1 MTTPTMEDL
10 SRAEYPAM
18 LASLQ
23 PNQAVQIFSDRVK
36 RISKVNQEIADWLQE
51 RRKVEEQYV
60 ASLRKLLLFKV
71 PNGASELG
79 VFQAPWDKILSS
91 TDAIAASHQLYAQ
104 RIDKDV
110 EQPLRSFQSRKEM
123 QNITTINSNLHAM
136 AKELDDAA
144 EKSEKLSKKGGKANS
159 QKVDAA
165 AARLEAASQQWESQ
179 APFIFETLQA
189 LDEQRTNH
197 IRDVLTQW
205 QTHEVDQATRTQAAA
220 EEVLNTML
228 EVNTG
233 LEIHN
238 FVTKATAGR
247 PKIDRRTTTA
257 RQSSSAGGGSPA
269 VGPPPGTP
277 LHDDDGMS
285 QHSGFRDQ
293 PDSKLRSRIGTMLG
307 RRRQSIHGGFG
318 QLGPPKSL
326 GSFTRGLGSSHGQ
339 TLSPR
344 GSSHNLAES
353 QNNRLSSLAER
364 PSTSDER
371 MKRDNNI
378 NDFLHNGTNGFNS
391 GDRHAESNQPRPTSN
406 NLTNGTAE
414 DIFDATPSA
423 PPAPNQQSQSQ
434 EEPAKDAEGYT
445 IPQYSHDPIAE
456 AQKEANAEEPEH
468 LFKLNIQNEPIAEE
482 DQDAKQAA
490 LSNVAHTLTAMGLP
504 NRKAGTVRGRRDVR
518 HTMYMPTMPVPE
530 HSENPFPS
538 SPSLPAT
545 ASSIIKPTP
554 PTTLG
559 SEPSHASH
567 ASDNQSIRSGTSYGA
582 GSAYGGMA
590 HLKHQD
596 IHGSDFGPGLHSSII
611 ETVSALFQD
620 GEAKSVKVVGEIALS
635 YKSDPHSLQND
646 NQVIRLNNFA
656 RLESIGPNRLFVTS
670 DATSPDEFTINTS
683 HLTTIS
689 TPAFTYRVHA
699 ENDTALVS
707 THCPIAIS
715 PVWKPQGDKLGLLLQ
730 YRLNPAVTLQRP
742 IVLHNVTFVATY
754 EGARASGVQT
764 KPSGTH
770 LKDKHLV
777 YWRIPE
783 LTLTDDW
790 AKIICR
796 VIGEQNAEPQP
807 GHIEVRWEYTAPAAV
822 EVGSGI
828 SVSRLVEGK
837 GKEKAEEQSEEE
849 DPFADDKGP
858 ISPALVKDG
867 RNWVDVPLSRKL
879 ISGKYEAK

>member
-1 MTTPTMEDL
+1 
-10 SRAEYPAM
+10 
-18 LASLQ
+18 
-23 PNQAVQIFSDRVK
+23 
-36 RISKVNQEIADWLQE
+36 
-51 RRKVEEQYV
+51 
-60 ASLRKLLLFKV
+60 
-71 PNGASELG
+71 
-79 VFQAPWDKILSS
+79 
-91 TDAIAASHQLYAQ
+91 
-104 RIDKDV
+104 
-110 EQPLRSFQSRKEM
+110 
-123 QNITTINSNLHAM
+123 
-136 AKELDDAA
+136 
-144 EKSEKLSKKGGKANS
+144 
-159 QKVDAA
+159 
-165 AARLEAASQQWESQ
+165 
-179 APFIFETLQA
+179 
-189 LDEQRTNH
+189 
-197 IRDVLTQW
+197 
-205 QTHEVDQATRTQAAA
+205 
-220 EEVLNTML
+220 
-228 EVNTG
+228 
-233 LEIHN
+233 
-238 FVTKATAGR
+238 
-247 PKIDRRTTTA
+247 
-257 RQSSSAGGGSPA
+257 
-269 VGPPPGTP
+269 
-277 LHDDDGMS
+277 
-285 QHSGFRDQ
+285 
-293 PDSKLRSRIGTMLG
+293 MLG

-318 QLGPPKSL
+318 QLGPPKAL
-326 GSFTRGLGSSHGQ
+326 GAFTRGLGSSHGQ
-339 TLSPR
+339 TLSPG

-353 QNNRLSSLAER
+353 HPHRLSSMAER

-371 MKRDNNI
+371 VKRDNI
-378 NDFLHNGTNGFNS
+378 NDFLHGGTNGFNS
-391 GDRHAESNQPRPTSN
+391 GDGQAESSQPRPTSH

-414 DIFDATPSA
+414 NIFDAAPSA
-423 PPAPNQQSQSQ
+423 PPASTQQSQPQ

-456 AQKEANAEEPEH
+456 AQKEAAAEEPDH

-518 HTMYMPTMPVPE
+518 HTMYIPAMPVPD
-530 HSENPFPS
+530 HPENPFPS

-545 ASSIIKPTP
+545 ASSIIRSTP
-554 PTTLG
+554 PITLG
-559 SEPSHASH
+559 SEPSRASH

-582 GSAYGGMA
+582 GSAYGGIA

-596 IHGSDFGPGLHSSII
+596 IHGPDFGPGLHSSII

-620 GEAKSVKVVGEIALS
+620 GEAKSVKVTGEIALS
-635 YKSDPHSLQND
+635 YKSDPHNLQTGMYYVTRHESCPVWLTVTAD
-646 NQVIRLNNFA
+646 NQIIRLNNFA

-670 DATSPDEFTINTS
+670 DDTSPDEFTINTS

-707 THCPIAIS
+707 SHCPISIN

-730 YRLNPAVTLQRP
+730 YRLNPSVTLQRP
-742 IVLHNVTFVATY
+742 IILHNVTFVATY

-770 LKDKHLV
+770 LKEKHLV

-796 VIGEQNAEPQP
+796 VIGEQNGEPQP
-807 GHIEVRWEYTAPAAV
+807 GHIEVRWEYTAPPAGEA
-822 EVGSGI
+822 GSGI

-858 ISPALVKDG
+858 ISPPLGKDG
-867 RNWVDVPLSRKL
+867 RTWAEVPLSRKL
-879 ISGKYEAK
+879 IGGKYEAK